1 MPLPHALSLD
11 GSPTPATPSARRED
25 VQPAPP
31 AVRGTESKGAVGAG
45 SWPAIELR
53 ITSDLDAI
61 EETWRA
67 FEREAD
73 GTVFQTFDWL
83 SKWQRHIGALAGT
96 VPAVVT
102 GHDGDGLLLFLL
114 PLAVERQRLARRLTW
129 WGEDLCDYNG
139 PLLRRGFGE
148 RVGAAAFPV
157 LWREV
162 LRLLRSDPRFGFDY
176 VDLSK
181 MLETVGSQPNPFVSL
196 ETHPNPSG
204 AYVANLG
211 ADWESFYAA
220 HRSGPTRKKERKQ
233 LKQLAEHGAVRFV
246 EVREPTAIAVSM
258 EALIAQKSASFRRM
272 GVADNFARP
281 GYRSFYLDLTTDPRG
296 LDTVNLTRF
305 DVGDTI
311 AAASVGLRFGD
322 NYYLVLSSYADG
334 DLARFGPGRAH
345 LNELLRHAIDGKVR
359 RFDFTIGDEP
369 YKRDWADVV
378 LRPLD
383 HLQPVTIRGRA
394 VVYGMGAFRTLKRF
408 IKQTPV
414 LWRTFTKVRTW
425 KASLRHPANGHRRP
439 RLKLR
444 RTSRRVQA
452 PGR

>member
-1 MPLPHALSLD
+1 MPLPHALLLD
-11 GSPTPATPSARRED
+11 GSPAPASAPTRRENA
-25 VQPAPP
+25 QPLPPP
-31 AVRGTESKGAVGAG
+31 ALGAEGKDVAGAG
-45 SWPAIELR
+45 RWPAIELR
-53 ITSDLDAI
+53 VTSDLGAI

-67 FEREAD
+67 FEGEAE

-83 SKWQRHIGALAGT
+83 SKWQRHIGALAGA
-96 VPAVVT
+96 VPAIVT
-102 GHDGDGLLLFLL
+102 GRDADGSMLFLL

-129 WGEDLCDYNG
+129 LGEDLCDYNG

-148 RVGAAAFPV
+148 RFGAAGFPA
-157 LWREV
+157 LWREI
-162 LRLLRSDPRFGFDY
+162 LGLLRSDLRFGFDY
-176 VDLSK
+176 VDLPK
-181 MLETVGSQPNPFVSL
+181 MLEMVGSQPNPFISL
-196 ETHPNPSG
+196 ETHSNPSG

-211 ADWESFYAA
+211 TDWETFYAA

-246 EVREPTAIAVSM
+246 EVQEPTAVVISM
-258 EALIAQKSASFRRM
+258 EALIGQKSAAFRRM
-272 GVADNFARP
+272 GVSDNFARP
-281 GYRSFYLDLTTDPRG
+281 GFRSFYLDLAADPRC
-296 LDTVNLTRF
+296 LDIVNVSRL

-345 LNELLRHAIDGKVR
+345 LNELLRHAIDRKVR

-383 HLQPVTIRGRA
+383 HLQPVTIRGR
-394 VVYGMGAFRTLKRF
+394 VMVSGMTAFRTLKRF
-408 IKQTPV
+408 IKQTPA
-414 LWRTFTKVRTW
+414 LWRTFTKVRAW
-425 KASLRHPANGHRRP
+425 KASLLNPAKGPVAR
-439 RLKLR
+439 
-444 RTSRRVQA
+444 A
-452 PGR
+452 AEAEAD

>member
-1 MPLPHALSLD
+1 MPLPSALSLH
-11 GSPTPATPSARRED
+11 GSPTPSAVSARRED
-25 VQPAPP
+25 VPSAPP
-31 AVRGTESKGAVGAG
+31 IVRGVESKGAMGAG
-45 SWPAIELR
+45 GRPAIELR
-53 ITSDLDAI
+53 VTPDLDAI

-67 FEREAD
+67 FESEAE

-83 SKWQRHIGALAGT
+83 SKWHRHVGVLAGT

-102 GHDGDGLLLFLL
+102 GYDADGSLLFLL
-114 PLAVERQRLARRLTW
+114 PLAVERKRLARRLTW
-129 WGEDLCDYNG
+129 LGEDLCDYNG

-148 RVGAAAFPV
+148 RLGVAAFPA
-157 LWREV
+157 LWREI
-162 LRLLRSDPRFGFDY
+162 LGLLQSDPHFRFDY

-181 MLETVGSQPNPFVSL
+181 MLETIGSQPNPFISL

-211 ADWESFYAA
+211 TDWETFYAA

-246 EVREPTAIAVSM
+246 EVREPGAAAASM
-258 EALIAQKSASFRRM
+258 ETLIAQKSASFRRM

-281 GYRSFYLDLTTDPRG
+281 GFRSFYLDLATDPRG
-296 LDTVNLTRF
+296 LDTVNVSRL
-305 DVGDTI
+305 DVGDAI
-311 AAASVGLRFGD
+311 VAASVGLRFGD

-345 LNELLRHAIDGKVR
+345 LNELLRHAIDSKVR
-359 RFDFTIGDEP
+359 RFDFTIGDEL

-383 HLQPVTIRGRA
+383 HLQPVTIRGGA
-394 VVYGMGAFRTLKRF
+394 VVYGMVAFRTLKRF
-408 IKQTPV
+408 IKQTPA
-414 LWRTFTKVRTW
+414 LWRAFTKVRAW
-425 KASLRHPANGHRRP
+425 KASLLNPAKRP
-439 RLKLR
+439 VV
-444 RTSRRVQA
+444 SVAEAEQD
-452 PGR
+452 